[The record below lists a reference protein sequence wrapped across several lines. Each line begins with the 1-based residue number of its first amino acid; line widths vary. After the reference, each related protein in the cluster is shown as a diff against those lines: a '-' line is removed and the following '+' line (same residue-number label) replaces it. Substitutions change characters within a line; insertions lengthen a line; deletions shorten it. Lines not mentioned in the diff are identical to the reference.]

1 MRSRERV
8 SARRRLWADERGLVG
23 HLAAQFI
30 ILLLLVGVLGY
41 EAGQMALAQAK
52 AHTAARDAAAAAA
65 DVWQSTKNF
74 DQARTA
80 AESAADA
87 VWNGAQIDSM
97 QVDQNGEVTVTVVI
111 EAKTMLIRRIPA
123 TRDYGMQHGTEVA
136 TTSLVNH

>member
-1 MRSRERV
+1 MRPEGHGSWRGL
-8 SARRRLWADERGLVG
+8 AADERGLVG
-23 HLAAQFI
+23 RLAAQFI
-30 ILLLLVGVLGY
+30 VLLLLVGVLGF

-52 AHTAARDAAAAAA
+52 AHTAARGAAEAAA

-74 DQARTA
+74 ERARTA
-80 AESAADA
+80 GESAADA
-87 VWNGAQIDSM
+87 VWDGAQLESM

-111 EAKTMLIRRIPA
+111 EARTLLIRRIPA